1 MDKKWY
7 ASKTIWFNALAFILA
22 VGIPVLGQYGYTG
35 EVPAAWSV
43 FIIPAIALV
52 NLVLRFLT
60 KEPIA

>member
-1 MDKKWY
+1 MKKFY
-7 ASKTIWFNALAFILA
+7 ASKTFWFNTLAFVLA

-35 EVPAAWSV
+35 ELSADVGV
-43 FIIPAIALV
+43 FVVPAIALV